1 VVARKRPSAYGT
13 LCRVHAAAVPHHLLA
28 ALMLVALMLAALLVA
43 ALLVAALLVA
53 ALVPPARAQK
63 AGTIHIGRKL
73 PQVQW
78 AHVTRNPP

>member
-43 ALLVAALLVA
+43 AL
-53 ALVPPARAQK
+53 VPPARAQK

-73 PQVQW
+73 PQVQG